1 MPTVTVNSACTLE
14 AAAADCSAFAWIGSA
29 VLEGGRRS
37 DHSRSR
43 RLNLLEEFERGDV
56 VELDTIWTM
65 QYAVDW
71 IDMAS

>member
-1 MPTVTVNSACTLE
+1 MPTVTVNSACTCE
-14 AAAADCSAFAWIGSA
+14 AAAADCSAFAWTGSV
-29 VLEGGRRS
+29 VLERGRRS

-43 RLNLLEEFERGDV
+43 RLNLLEEFEHGDV